1 MRDRGDKMA
10 KSVKWTKQRMD
21 VANSR
26 RLGVF
31 GWKRIKA
38 AVALDENCH
47 LVIKERER
55 AAQL

>member
-1 MRDRGDKMA
+1 MA
-10 KSVKWTKQRMD
+10 KSVKWTNQLTY

-31 GWKRIKA
+31 GWKMIKA
-38 AVALDENCH
+38 PVALDEN
-47 LVIKERER
+47 LVIKVREC